1 MTSAVTIGEN
11 PQSIDGINAPKL
23 DHRQEVTDSIIN
35 MLEQGVAP
43 WQKPWQGVGIPLN
56 PTTEKAYRGGNAI
69 HLLATAIQRGY
80 EDPRWMTYKQAA
92 ENDWQVKKGEKG
104 TRIEFWEVKHQPD
117 AKNDPDQPG
126 DGLSGERDR
135 RFIHRIYTVFNAKQI
150 EGILPHTSKN
160 RTEFESVEAGERILS
175 SSGANIQHDQAD
187 RCFYN
192 RASDS
197 IHLTPK
203 EAFNDAPGYYGTAL
217 HELSH
222 WTGHPS
228 RLNRSTL
235 NESYRFGDPTYARE
249 ELRAELASL
258 FVAAETGIP
267 HDPASHASYVGSW
280 VETLRK
286 DKNEIFRAAHD
297 ASAAADFVLSLDKER
312 TKSLPEDKTASQ
324 PERENSRFV
333 SRLEPGSG
341 TVGVHDKR
349 FGNDHHTPINQ
360 AGRVPGSN
368 GQDKQPE
375 KPGNRSELS
384 ESFQEAR
391 ALAVKELGQEARTYV
406 AQTQGGMYCGKI
418 IGETQH
424 HLVQSI
430 SSRTAVAHL
439 KQLVEN
445 PPEINR
451 NVVISYRNDKTQIRE
466 LRERSKTAELAR

>member
-1 MTSAVTIGEN
+1 MTSAVSTREN
-11 PQSIDGINAPKL
+11 PQSVDGLNPPKR

-43 WQKPWQGVGIPLN
+43 WQKPWQGVGMPIN
-56 PTTEKAYRGGNAI
+56 PPTEKNYRGGNAV
-69 HLLATAIQRGY
+69 HLLATAVQRGY

-104 TRIEFWEVKHQPD
+104 TRIEFWEVKQQSGT
-117 AKNDPDQPG
+117 KNEPDQPG
-126 DGLSGERDR
+126 GELADEPER
-135 RFIHRIYTVFNAKQI
+135 RFIHRIYTVFNARQI
-150 EGILPHTSKN
+150 EGIPRYAPKQ
-160 RTEFESVEAGERILS
+160 RTEFEAAEAGERILS
-175 SSGANIQHDQAD
+175 SSGANISHDQAD

-203 EAFNDAPGYYGTAL
+203 ETFKDAPGYYGTAL

-258 FVAAETGIP
+258 FIAAETGIP
-267 HDPASHASYVGSW
+267 HDPASHAAYVGSW
-280 VETLRK
+280 VEALRK

-297 ASAAADFVLSLDKER
+297 ASAAADFVLSLDRER
-312 TKSLPEDKTASQ
+312 AKSLAEDKTDSQ

-333 SRLEPGSG
+333 SRLEPSSG

-349 FGNDHHTPINQ
+349 FGNDHHTPIEQ
-360 AGRVPGSN
+360 PGRLPGSN
-368 GQDKQPE
+368 GGDKQHG
-375 KPGNRSELS
+375 KSGNRGELS

-391 ALAVKELGQEARTYV
+391 ALAIKELGQEARTYV
-406 AQTQGGMYCGKI
+406 AQTQSGTYCGKI
-418 IGETQH
+418 IGETQY
-424 HLVQSI
+424 HLVQTI

-439 KQLVEN
+439 KQLVEDT
-445 PPEINR
+445 PEINR
-451 NVVISYRNDKTQIRE
+451 NVVISYRNDKTQVRE
-466 LRERSKTAELAR
+466 LRERSKAAELAR